1 MFKVTHSAPSTG
13 TNLVWGF
20 SFVLTVGATD
30 TETEDGVIQDG
41 QAEVELIKNKI
52 KKIVQLILKSIKL

>member
-13 TNLVWGF
+13 TSLVRGF

-30 TETEDGVIQDG
+30 TETAEGVVHVG
-41 QAEVELIKNKI
+41 QAKV
-52 KKIVQLILKSIKL
+52 KKKKKKKKKKEREYTRM